1 MPTAARQ
8 VQTAQTAVVNA
19 PPVALARN
27 CSAHILITEHPLPAT
42 PQVALRPRLLA
53 RSGWNFNRSRME
65 HESVEPEAVEAVL
78 VLPRI
83 WCGFRR
89 TIMKKLLM
97 LAAAASLVATMANAQ
112 TTVTTTGAAPA
123 AVQIEP
129 QYRTKIKTY
138 ITENKVRPVQ
148 SKEKIVVGAKVP
160 SDVELVAV
168 PSDWGPSLTKYRYV
182 YSGDRVMLVDPG
194 TRTVVQE
201 VD

>member
-1 MPTAARQ
+1 VEPGG
-8 VQTAQTAVVNA
+8 
-19 PPVALARN
+19 
-27 CSAHILITEHPLPAT
+27 SAK
-42 PQVALRPRLLA
+42 R
-53 RSGWNFNRSRME
+53 RSGNGHGGQME
-65 HESVEPEAVEAVL
+65 LQLREPEAAKAVL
-78 VLPRI
+78 VLPHLVR
-83 WCGFRR
+83 FRR

-129 QYRTKIKTY
+129 QYRTKIKSY
-138 ITENKVRPVQ
+138 VTEHKLRPVQ
-148 SKEKIVVGAKVP
+148 TTEKIVVGAKVP